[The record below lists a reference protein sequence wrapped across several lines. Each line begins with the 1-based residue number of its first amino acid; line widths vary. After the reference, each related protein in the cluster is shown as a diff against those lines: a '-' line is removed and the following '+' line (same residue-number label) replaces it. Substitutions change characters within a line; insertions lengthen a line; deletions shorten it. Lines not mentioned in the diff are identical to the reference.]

1 MVVLF
6 TLLPLLCCCDISL
19 TVAVI
24 CMLYL
29 LLLNFWCETHVLWF
43 LVEESQRLGIRQ
55 SWCFY
60 FVFGEQDKVKKD
72 MKRSSRTLHCFV
84 LSLMCARC
92 DYKSEIFWQWQ
103 YLQYCKVYENHYQRF
118 ILLPPLVNT
127 IWWNEPKL
135 LRSAPEITLSGWKV
149 SDVAWAHHM

>member
-1 MVVLF
+1 
-6 TLLPLLCCCDISL
+6 
-19 TVAVI
+19 
-24 CMLYL
+24 MLYL

-55 SWCFY
+55 SWCF

-92 DYKSEIFWQWQ
+92 DYKSEIVWQWQ
-103 YLQYCKVYENHYQRF
+103 YLLYLLKEKPYLVQSKKKSKVISFVAATSNKD
-118 ILLPPLVNT
+118 LL
-127 IWWNEPKL
+127 
-135 LRSAPEITLSGWKV
+135 SKV
-149 SDVAWAHHM
+149 LDKNLKNGKSKINSNQIPYSSDRTQWESEALK